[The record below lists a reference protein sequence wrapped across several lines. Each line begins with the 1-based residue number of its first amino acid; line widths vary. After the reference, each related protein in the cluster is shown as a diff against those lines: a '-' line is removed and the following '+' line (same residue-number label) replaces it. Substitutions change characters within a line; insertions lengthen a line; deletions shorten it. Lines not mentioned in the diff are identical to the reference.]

1 MFARF
6 LKNNNVKDFFTFAF
20 IPLFAFTTVLLIPF
34 TMGVALTFTNWN
46 GFTVGEFIGFQN
58 YINALTDENFMSI
71 FGITIKYVFYCL
83 IFTNVIGFGLALLI
97 TSGIKGQNSLR
108 SAFFMPNLIG
118 GILLGFIWQFIFN
131 RVFITVGDITGFELL
146 LDPWLSE
153 PDKAFWALVIVSV
166 WQQSGYMMLIYIAGI
181 MGVQKSLL
189 EAASIDGASKFQ
201 ILHAIKIPMM
211 MQSFTICLFLTLKNA
226 FMMFDVNLSLT
237 KGGPYRSTEL
247 LTLNIYNEAFLYQ
260 NYGTAQAKAIILFLI
275 VVVVAVAQVYFT
287 KKKEV

>member
-1 MFARF
+1 MFFGA
-6 LKNNNVKDFFTFAF
+6 LKKDGVKDFFTFAF

-34 TMGVALTFTNWN
+34 IMGVVLTFTNWN
-46 GFTVGEFIGFQN
+46 GFTVGEFVGLQN
-58 YINALTDENFMSI
+58 YINAFNDENFLRI
-71 FGITIKYVFYCL
+71 FGLTLKYVLFCL
-83 IFTNVIGFGLALLI
+83 IFTNIIAFGLALLI
-97 TSGIKGQNSLR
+97 TSGIKGENTLR
-108 SAFFMPNLIG
+108 SIFFMPNLIG

-131 RVFITVGDITGFELL
+131 RIFLTVGDMTGFEFLMV
-146 LDPWLSE
+146 PWLSD
-153 PDKAFWALVIVSV
+153 PDMAFWSLVIVSV

-189 EAASIDGASKFQ
+189 EAASIDGASRSQ
-201 ILHAIKIPMM
+201 VLRSIKIPMM

-226 FMMFDVNLSLT
+226 FMMFDVNLALT

-275 VVVVAVAQVYFT
+275 VVIVAVAQVYFT